1 MAMPSNRRG
10 LGARPDQRDFSRIFP
25 EAVYSAELR
34 ERKASTMVAVLRDFF
49 GVDLGSLTLL
59 DIGSSTGIIARY
71 LSEHFGRVVGIDV
84 DRSAIDFA
92 QRNFKKANLN
102 FALGD
107 ALDMAF
113 EDHAFDV
120 IICAHIYEHVADAR
134 RLMDE
139 IYRVLKPG
147 GACYFAAC
155 NRLSI
160 REPHYRLPF
169 LSMLPRRLSHLYLRL
184 TKKGTIYRENLLT
197 YKKIHGLVERFL
209 VVDYTRRI
217 VKSPRLFHADY
228 MIQEGTF
235 KFRLANFMVRYA
247 YALCPTYIWLLVK
260 SDNRRRT

>member
-1 MAMPSNRRG
+1 MAMPSNHRG
-10 LGARPDQRDFSRIFP
+10 LGARPDQQDFSRIFP
-25 EAVYSAELR
+25 QAVYSAELR
-34 ERKASTMVAVLRDFF
+34 ERKASTIVAVLQDFF

-59 DIGSSTGIIARY
+59 DIGSSTGIIAHY
-71 LSEHFGRVVGIDV
+71 LSQHFGRVAGIDI

-92 QRNFKKANLN
+92 RRTFKKANLH
-102 FALGD
+102 FVLGD
-107 ALDMAF
+107 AMDMAF
-113 EDHAFDV
+113 ADHAFDV
-120 IICAHIYEHVADAR
+120 LICGHIYEHVPDAR

-147 GACYFAAC
+147 GICYFAAG

-160 REPHYRLPF
+160 LEPHYRLPF
-169 LSMLPRRLSHLYLRL
+169 LSMLPKRLSHLYLRL
-184 TKKGTIYRENLLT
+184 TKRGKIYHENLLT
-197 YKKIHGLVERFL
+197 YRKIRGLVNRFL

-217 VKSPRLFHADY
+217 VENPRLFHADY

-260 SDNRRRT
+260 SGNRRRT